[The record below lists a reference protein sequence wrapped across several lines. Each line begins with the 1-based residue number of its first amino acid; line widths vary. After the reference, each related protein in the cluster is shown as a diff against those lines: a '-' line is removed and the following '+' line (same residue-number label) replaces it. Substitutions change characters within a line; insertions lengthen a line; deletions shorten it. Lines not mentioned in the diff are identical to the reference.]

1 MIENLSEVGSYLK
14 RIGQIPLLKPD
25 EEIELGKQVK
35 RMMTCWEKK
44 EKLLTEKSDITEEEW
59 AKEIGISVRE
69 LQLILKRGKR
79 AKEKMIQ
86 ANLRLVVAVSKKYQG
101 KGLELWI

>member
-1 MIENLSEVGSYLK
+1 MTENKGEVGSYLK

-44 EKLLTEKSDITEEEW
+44 
-59 AKEIGISVRE
+59 
-69 LQLILKRGKR
+69 
-79 AKEKMIQ
+79 
-86 ANLRLVVAVSKKYQG
+86 
-101 KGLELWI
+101 

>member
-44 EKLLTEKSDITEEEW
+44 EKLLTEKI
-59 AKEIGISVRE
+59 
-69 LQLILKRGKR
+69 
-79 AKEKMIQ
+79 
-86 ANLRLVVAVSKKYQG
+86 
-101 KGLELWI
+101 

>member
-1 MIENLSEVGSYLK
+1 MTENLSEVGSYLK

-44 EKLLTEKSDITEEEW
+44 EKLLTEKSYITEEEW
-59 AKEIGISVRE
+59 AKEIGISLRE
-69 LQLILKRGKR
+69 RNCSPQ
-79 AKEKMIQ
+79 
-86 ANLRLVVAVSKKYQG
+86 
-101 KGLELWI
+101 